1 MRSILLSLLQDQYDV
16 VLCAKLFIFSLNCC
30 HGNNVAV
37 SHTPYISVYFS
48 IDSLK
53 SNSSHHILLYHH
65 INVYHSFVGE
75 LGMVALPHLLTTCV
89 SYSSP
94 STINLTVIS
103 FGSVKYHDCVN
114 VSVFAYVQF
123 VYDQLYFVPFHH
135 TKYCELNIFVE
146 LVPPHTIKLSVAYI
160 VSNLLEL
167 LNICCMLVTLLV
179 SQLLKSTLLKLPQL
193 LNI

>member
-1 MRSILLSLLQDQYDV
+1 MRSILLSLLEDEYDV
-16 VLCAKLFIFSLNCC
+16 VLCAKLFILLLKSC

-48 IDSLK
+48 IGSLK
-53 SNSSHHILLYHH
+53 SNSSHHTFLYHH
-65 INVYHSFVGE
+65 INVYHSLTGE
-75 LGMVALPHLLTTCV
+75 LGIVALSHLLTTCI
-89 SYSSP
+89 SYSHP
-94 STINLTVIS
+94 STIILTIIA

-135 TKYCELNIFVE
+135 TKYCELNIYHE
-146 LVPPHTIKLSVAYI
+146 LVLAHTLKLSVAYI

-167 LNICCMLVTLLV
+167 LNI
-179 SQLLKSTLLKLPQL
+179 
-193 LNI
+193 